1 MAYALIPDGF
11 TLKKVTPQ
19 QQEAVSAKR
28 SHDNFRTILSNPAT
42 MQTASIAL
50 VGLAVTQY
58 LPAFIEALE
67 AKVGTLSDDFKEGI
81 NDTVNELNPLNAVR
95 KLYGGLTTKEF
106 IAEIERRAKAEQM
119 ADAGG
124 PKVSFI

>member
-28 SHDNFRTILSNPAT
+28 SHDNFRSIVSNPAT
-42 MQTASIAL
+42 MQL
-50 VGLAVTQY
+50 VGVGALGPGIAHY
-58 LPAFIEALE
+58 LPLFIEALE

-81 NDTVNELNPLNAVR
+81 NETINELNPLNAVR
-95 KLYGGLTTKEF
+95 KLYGGKTNEEL
-106 IAEIERRAKAEQM
+106 IAELEARAALPKFEGDIVERF
-119 ADAGG
+119 G
-124 PKVSFI
+124 I